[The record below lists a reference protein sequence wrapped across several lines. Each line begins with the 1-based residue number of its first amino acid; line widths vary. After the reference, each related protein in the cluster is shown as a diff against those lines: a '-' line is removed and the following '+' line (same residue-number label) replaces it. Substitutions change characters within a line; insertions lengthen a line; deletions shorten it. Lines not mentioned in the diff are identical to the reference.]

1 MFSYLKSFFVD
12 PTPQD
17 YYNEAKSY
25 EDNFDYTKAIEKY
38 EIATYMFYEKKDIGL
53 YVHCA
58 ENLAIL
64 HIQSEHYERAIELY
78 EKLVLNIGDVLHTIN
93 PINYLF
99 YASLCRLLL
108 GNFNKSIMDK
118 YENMLRDPFEK
129 SHQGQ
134 FLIKLMDA
142 IEEKNV
148 NSFTNAVIEWDD
160 MNKLA
165 PWQTT
170 VLLRIKQTFP
180 Q

>member
-25 EDNFDYTKAIEKY
+25 EDGFNYANAAEKY
-38 EIATYMFYEKKDIGL
+38 EIAAYMFYESKDIGMYTYCTEKAAL
-53 YVHCA
+53 
-58 ENLAIL
+58 L

-78 EKLVLNIGDVLHTIN
+78 EKLVLNIGDICHTIS
-93 PINYLF
+93 PVYYLF
-99 YASLCRLLL
+99 NASLCRILL

-148 NSFTNAVIEWDD
+148 LSFTNAVKEWDK

-170 VLLRIKQTFP
+170 ILLKIKQSFP